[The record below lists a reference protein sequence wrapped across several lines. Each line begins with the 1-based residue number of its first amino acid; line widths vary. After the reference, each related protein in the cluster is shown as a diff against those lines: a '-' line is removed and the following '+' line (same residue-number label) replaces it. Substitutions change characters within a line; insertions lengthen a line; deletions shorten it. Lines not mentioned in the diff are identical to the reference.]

1 PGWLGTRFR
10 AKSVAVWPARGPAR
24 RRKMRRDGSHSVE
37 EIARALGAAAE
48 GDVTLRVTGVAEPAD
63 AGPDDLALAM
73 DAKYAGGLAK
83 GGARAAVLWQGAV
96 RRALGLESPRLVGRA
111 RLAMAA
117 ITRAFDGGPGIAGGI
132 DPR

>member
-1 PGWLGTRFR
+1 
-10 AKSVAVWPARGPAR
+10 
-24 RRKMRRDGSHSVE
+24 MRRDGSHSVE

-83 GGARAAVLWQGAV
+83 GRARAAVLWQGADW
-96 RRALGLESPRLVGRA
+96 RALGLEAAIFVGR
-111 RLAMAA
+111 
-117 ITRAFDGGPGIAGGI
+117 
-132 DPR
+132 PRPPLGEP